1 MHPSHHAKSKSLVLR
16 RARLKR
22 WIACLAVTPILGAC
36 RTTAQNPD
44 VTVAPPQW
52 RADLEFLKVNLPKRH
67 INAFHAVSRQAFEAA
82 IDDLEARAEQNAD
95 ARLVGLLRVLN
106 LIGDGHTG
114 LRFPPDRAY
123 LPIEI
128 QEFGGE
134 LRVTRA
140 AAGFEQALGAQVL
153 KINASAVG
161 EVMNRALE
169 LTPAD
174 ENVSLRRALAVNYL
188 TSGLILHGLNIIP
201 ERVVAPFTFR
211 SDDGHVFTMDLPS
224 SPVRDQTQWARPN
237 SHVFLFDQHPAEPF
251 WCVSIA
257 AARTVY
263 CDFRSYQGLH
273 GRSAAMLKL
282 IAQTEPEKVVIDM
295 RDNGGGD
302 NTVGKRNLIAPIER
316 LAAVNRKGHLFIL
329 IGPQTFSAAMNN
341 AAQFRSQTA
350 ATLVGETI
358 GEKPNSFQEPRE
370 MRLPNSKLVIRYS
383 TRWYAFVKDG
393 PNAVEPD
400 VPITR
405 SWTDYTDGQ
414 DSTLNYAL
422 SVSPR

>member
-1 MHPSHHAKSKSLVLR
+1 MPYRNQSR
-16 RARLKR
+16 TRARLKR
-22 WIACLAVTPILGAC
+22 WIAFLAVALVASAC
-36 RTTAQNPD
+36 QTTGPKPD
-44 VTVAPPQW
+44 ISIDPAQW
-52 RADLEFLKVNLPKRH
+52 RADLEFLKANLPKRH
-67 INAFHAVSRQAFEAA
+67 INAFHAVSQQAFDAA
-82 IDDLEARAEQNAD
+82 IDDLETQADQNAD

-114 LRFPPDRAY
+114 LRLPPDRAC

-134 LRVTRA
+134 FRVTRA

-153 KINASAVG
+153 KINEIAVG
-161 EVMNRALE
+161 KAMDRALE
-169 LTPAD
+169 LTPGD

-201 ERVVAPFTFR
+201 DRAVAPFTFR
-211 SDDGHVFTMDLPS
+211 SDDGHVFTINLPS
-224 SPVRDQTQWARPN
+224 NPTRDKPHWARPN
-237 SHVFLFDQHPAEPF
+237 SHVFLFDQHPDEPF

-257 AARTVY
+257 GAHTVY
-263 CDFRSYQGLH
+263 CDFRSYKGLR
-273 GRSAAMLKL
+273 GRSAAMLEL
-282 IAQTEPEKVVIDM
+282 ISQTEPEKLVIDM

-302 NTVGKRNLIAPIER
+302 NTVGKRNLIVPIKD
-316 LAAVNRKGHLFIL
+316 LAAINRKGRLFIL
-329 IGPQTFSAAMNN
+329 IGPETFSAAMNN

-393 PNAVEPD
+393 PNAVEPE

-405 SWTDYTDGQ
+405 SWADYTDGQ
-414 DSTLNYAL
+414 DSALNYAL
-422 SVSPR
+422 SVLP